1 MSHTIYAR
9 GISNRFQDFFR
20 ELLNALAA
28 KGIST
33 SKVVQSANEASM
45 DVKKTDEHGSLKLLT
60 HGNDIEITYTTSGG
74 SDDAFKGAL
83 SGASGRRGG
92 NALFGMF
99 TGALRGRKRDK
110 SEATYFAEELSNA
123 VEKAED
129 GVQQILKRE
138 KREEEA
144 ARFRRG

>member
-9 GISNRFQDFFR
+9 GIGNRFQDFVK
-20 ELLNALAA
+20 ELLSVLTA

-45 DVKKTDEHGSLKLLT
+45 NVKKTDESGSLKLLT
-60 HGNDIEITYTTSGG
+60 RGNDIEITYTTSGG
-74 SDDAFKGAL
+74 SDDTFKGAL
-83 SGASGRRGG
+83 SGTSGRRGG
-92 NALFGMF
+92 GALFGML
-99 TGALRGRKRDK
+99 TGALRGHERDK
-110 SEATYFAEELSNA
+110 SEATYFAEELSAA

-129 GVQQILKRE
+129 RVLQILKRE

-144 ARFRRG
+144 SRFRRG